1 VEEQPGAEAG
11 AREGFGHGVVE
22 PHGRAAYTHA
32 HLLVLRFSAVLAW
45 GAISA
50 QISPTPAAKQ
60 QVKLLQL
67 LKTAEREPSQVS
79 FGR

>member
-1 VEEQPGAEAG
+1 MAG
-11 AREGFGHGVVE
+11 
-22 PHGRAAYTHA
+22 AAYTHA
-32 HLLVLRFSAVLAW
+32 HLLALRFSAVLAW

-67 LKTAEREPSQVS
+67 LKTAKGEPSQDS
-79 FGR
+79 SASALMILTQAHL